1 MTSTTWLVGYDFSE
15 CSEAAVEAAAAELS
29 GLDGRLV
36 LLHAY
41 QLPIQR
47 DATSLLVSSGAIK
60 SWEDV
65 QLAVEETVQRRL
77 SKRGAE
83 VEARHPG
90 VKVEAVAVRG
100 FPDQALLDAA
110 ETLPADRIVL
120 GTHGRT
126 GLKHLLLGSVAA
138 RVTRAARV
146 PVLIV
151 KAPEA

>member
-1 MTSTTWLVGYDFSE
+1 MSATTWLLGYDFSD

-29 GLDGRLV
+29 GLGGRLV

-77 SKRGAE
+77 QERATAVIERYAGLE
-83 VEARHPG
+83 VEAR
-90 VKVEAVAVRG
+90 AVRG

-110 ETLPADRIVL
+110 EELRVDRIVL
-120 GTHGRT
+120 GTHGRK
-126 GLKHLLLGSVAA
+126 GIKHFLLGSVAA
-138 RVTRAARV
+138 RVTRAAHV

-151 KAPEA
+151 KAAA